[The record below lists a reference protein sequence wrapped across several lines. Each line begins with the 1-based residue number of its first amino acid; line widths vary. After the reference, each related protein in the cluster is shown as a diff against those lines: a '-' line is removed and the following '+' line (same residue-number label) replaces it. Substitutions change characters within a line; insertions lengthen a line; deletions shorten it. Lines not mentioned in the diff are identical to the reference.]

1 MLNYL
6 SSVTLRLSTSGN
18 QLELSAYLFLLS
30 SNQLCHSEFIT
41 PKSDCVAW
49 GFKGLSL
56 DWHEFQGYSVIFL
69 GLRKEKSG
77 ICRSMRSRSC
87 LVNWLDRRWV
97 LLTWLCKRIVTTFC
111 KSLSGAVRFNL
122 HVIPQVSPPMGYL
135 WDLRSRN
142 APLEFEHKL
151 WTMNGPLP
159 YCFVLTTWFGSVMV
173 SRSWCYHVPIIL
185 ISVCMSVIDLK
196 LTPGVIL
203 LLKAMFTYKA
213 K

>member
-1 MLNYL
+1 MLCILENHFWCQAYANLARVFTLSLSRGDDMLNYL

-87 LVNWLDRRWV
+87 LVN
-97 LLTWLCKRIVTTFC
+97 
-111 KSLSGAVRFNL
+111 
-122 HVIPQVSPPMGYL
+122 
-135 WDLRSRN
+135 
-142 APLEFEHKL
+142 
-151 WTMNGPLP
+151 
-159 YCFVLTTWFGSVMV
+159 
-173 SRSWCYHVPIIL
+173 
-185 ISVCMSVIDLK
+185 
-196 LTPGVIL
+196 
-203 LLKAMFTYKA
+203 
-213 K
+213 